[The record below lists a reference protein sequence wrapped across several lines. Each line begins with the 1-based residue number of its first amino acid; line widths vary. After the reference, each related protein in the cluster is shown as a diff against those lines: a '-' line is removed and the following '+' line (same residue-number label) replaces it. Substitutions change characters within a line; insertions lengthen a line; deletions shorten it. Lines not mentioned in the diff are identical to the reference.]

1 MPKEDK
7 NILKRYHEKKFMK
20 IPFIINA
27 DMECLLKN
35 RHLSIIEVKNV

>member
-7 NILKRYHEKKFMK
+7 NILKRYHEKKLMK
-20 IPFIINA
+20 IQFIINY

>member
-1 MPKEDK
+1 MPKENK
-7 NILKRYHEKKFMK
+7 KILKRSHEKKIMK

-35 RHLSIIEVKNV
+35 RHLSQ